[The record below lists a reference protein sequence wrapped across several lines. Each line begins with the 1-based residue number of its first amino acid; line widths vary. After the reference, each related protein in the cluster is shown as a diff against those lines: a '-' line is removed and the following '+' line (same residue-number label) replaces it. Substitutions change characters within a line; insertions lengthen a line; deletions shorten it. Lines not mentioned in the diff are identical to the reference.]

1 MEARR
6 ISHEEMR
13 SLLFVVECRHP
24 YPVPG
29 WWHSVPQLLCR
40 CIHSSPVWE
49 GLLGIPIS
57 FFRRTARPLTIDSGV
72 NIVSPQGMVYETLSD
87 SLSFP
92 LSSPVS
98 TYQSS
103 LSAFSPCSNHSM
115 ALHFPGEDCSLHA
128 R

>member
-6 ISHEEMR
+6 ISHEDMR
-13 SLLFVVECRHP
+13 SLLFVVECWHP
-24 YPVPG
+24 YTVPG
-29 WWHSVPQLLCR
+29 WWQSVPQLLCR
-40 CIHSSPVWE
+40 WILSPPVWE

-57 FFRRTARPLTIDSGV
+57 FFRRMARPLTIDSGV
-72 NIVSPQGMVYETLSD
+72 NIISPQGMVYETLSG

-115 ALHFPGEDCSLHA
+115 ALHFPSEDCSLHA